1 MKYIIC
7 YSGGESSAKS
17 ALICAKKYGKENIIL
32 LNHDIVDD
40 NDGNIIEHHDIKRFK
55 QEIVDYIG
63 IPITYANCTKFKD
76 NTPLGITEELG
87 CIANPTTQQALC
99 TYYLKTEPF
108 YQYLKDNFPVEKN
121 QIREDLK
128 IVYGFDK
135 NESHRITRRVG
146 SLATQG
152 YQCEFP
158 LIDNDFN
165 IDKIG
170 IRKPITYRIYKHANC
185 KGCLKSGRQSWYLT
199 YCLDNAIFEKA
210 KQIEKNISYSII
222 KDIYLEELEY
232 LFYDMKHK
240 KSICPNEKE
249 NAMSFWA
256 RVNSTL
262 PEQQSFLPC
271 DCSLN

>member
-1 MKYIIC
+1 VKYIIC

-121 QIREDLK
+121 QIREDLH
-128 IVYGFDK
+128 
-135 NESHRITRRVG
+135 S
-146 SLATQG
+146 
-152 YQCEFP
+152 
-158 LIDNDFN
+158 LIDD
-165 IDKIG
+165 
-170 IRKPITYRIYKHANC
+170 
-185 KGCLKSGRQSWYLT
+185 
-199 YCLDNAIFEKA
+199 
-210 KQIEKNISYSII
+210 II
-222 KDIYLEELEY
+222 NK
-232 LFYDMKHK
+232 
-240 KSICPNEKE
+240 C
-249 NAMSFWA
+249 
-256 RVNSTL
+256 
-262 PEQQSFLPC
+262 
-271 DCSLN
+271 